1 MFRPT
6 PAVLGAFRATSRVA
20 FNKPAFQ
27 PHFGSVN
34 SQYALKWV
42 PSLFFWGATGG
53 MFVTIAMSGVPLFKT
68 DVLLKTPVV
77 RTFELSWS

>member
-27 PHFGSVN
+27 PHFGSVYV
-34 SQYALKWV
+34 SAICGVRKLTY
-42 PSLFFWGATGG
+42 S
-53 MFVTIAMSGVPLFKT
+53 VT
-68 DVLLKTPVV
+68 
-77 RTFELSWS
+77 LSTRSSV